1 MVHVQGVLFFPVT
14 PFDSGGR
21 IDAGVLREL
30 VATRLHAGGGEIGA
44 IFAAC
49 GTGEFHALD
58 AAEVGLVT
66 SNAVELAGDVPV
78 VAGAGGPLAHARACA
93 RGAAAAGASALLVMP
108 PYLVEFETA
117 GLMRYIECVAI
128 SSALPVIVYHRSPAL
143 FDLAAVRALLGI
155 DAVIGVK
162 DGVGDLTFMT
172 EVLHARKRSG
182 RSEVNVLNGLPF
194 AEVRDPDYRQAGIPV
209 YSSSTFV
216 MAPSVALSYRR
227 ATEGG
232 DEPRRRL
239 LLDEVFRPLD
249 EIRRRRP
256 GYNVALVK
264 AGVTLSGFPVG
275 SVRPPLGDVST
286 RDLDDLARIL
296 AHGAHLVDDG

>member
-1 MVHVQGVLFFPVT
+1 MHVQGVLFFPVT

-21 IDAGVLREL
+21 IDTGLLREL
-30 VATRLHAGGGEIGA
+30 MTTRLDAGGREVGA
-44 IFAAC
+44 VFAAC

-58 AAEVGLVT
+58 SAEVALVT

-78 VAGAGGPLAHARACA
+78 VAGVGGPLAHAQACA

-117 GLMRYIECVAI
+117 GLVRYIECVAI
-128 SSALPVIVYHRSPAL
+128 SSALPVIVYHRNPAVL
-143 FDLAAVRALLGI
+143 DLVAVRALLGL

-162 DGVGDLTFMT
+162 DGVGDLTFMI
-172 EVLHARKRSG
+172 EVLHARQQSG
-182 RSEVNVLNGLPF
+182 RSEFNVLNGLPL
-194 AEVRDPDYRQAGIPV
+194 AEVHDPDYRQAGIPV
-209 YSSSTFV
+209 YSSSMFV
-216 MAPSVALSYRR
+216 MAPAVALAYRR

-232 DEPRRRL
+232 DESRRQL

-256 GYNVALVK
+256 GYNIALVK
-264 AGVTLSGFPVG
+264 AGVTLGGLPVG
-275 SVRPPLGDVST
+275 SVRPPLGDVAP
-286 RDLDDLARIL
+286 RDVDDLARTL
-296 AHGAHLVDDG
+296 AHGAHLADTR